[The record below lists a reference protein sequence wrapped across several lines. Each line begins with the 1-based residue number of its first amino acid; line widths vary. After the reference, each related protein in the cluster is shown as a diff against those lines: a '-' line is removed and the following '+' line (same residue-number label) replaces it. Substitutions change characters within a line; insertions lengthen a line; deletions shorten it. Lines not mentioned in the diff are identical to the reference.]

1 MNNLNPKYFIIT
13 GVDGAN
19 SALTDPGVAVNMT
32 LGQTLLARYICAGF
46 HPQKIDFGGLTVSVV
61 ASDGRP
67 LPAVWQTKSLEA
79 HSAERYDCII
89 KPTSRGTWT
98 VTIQFLH
105 WRTGAVMGTARTR
118 INVT

>member
-1 MNNLNPKYFIIT
+1 
-13 GVDGAN
+13 
-19 SALTDPGVAVNMT
+19 
-32 LGQTLLARYICAGF
+32 GQTLLARYICAGF
-46 HPQKIDFGGLTVSVV
+46 HPQKISFGGLTVDVV

-67 LPAVWQTKSLEA
+67 LPAVWKTQSIEA

-98 VTIQFLH
+98 VTVQFLH